1 MSKTIFNCKSLII
14 GHRGAKG
21 DIMENTIESILYAIK
36 TGVDG
41 VEFDVQRCYTGE
53 LVLYHDE
60 TLDRLA
66 FKDQFYFGKTR
77 GKKIQNL
84 QWYHLYNTE
93 LIDSLGRKYKIPKL
107 VDILRHPTVYN
118 SDVLINIEIK
128 DHRSHEELV
137 DLISDLVDEGLYNPG
152 RFLVSSYLL
161 DSLIYLYEFKEEAEI
176 KDLNYQKFKIGW
188 IFCPETIPVGGLL
201 NSIKSH
207 LKVLTH
213 IILDKDMINTPLI
226 DETKEMGLGVFVYTI
241 NQESDYPIPNLH
253 NIVEGIITDKP
264 KIFLSLVESY

>member
-1 MSKTIFNCKSLII
+1 MNNAIFNCKSLII

-21 DIMENTIESILYAIK
+21 VIMENTLESILYAIK
-36 TGVDG
+36 MGVDG

-93 LIDSLGRKYKIPKL
+93 LIDSLGRKYNIPKL

-128 DHRSHEELV
+128 DDRSHEELV
-137 DLISDLVDEGLYNPG
+137 DLISDLVDEGLYDPG
-152 RFLVSSYLL
+152 RFILSSYLL
-161 DSLIYLYEFKEEAEI
+161 DPLIYLYEFKEETEI
-176 KDLNYQKFKIGW
+176 KDSNYQKFKIGW
-188 IFCPETIPVGGLL
+188 IFCPETIHVECLL
-201 NSIKSH
+201 NSIKYH
-207 LKVLTH
+207 LKVLNK
-213 IILDKDMINTPLI
+213 IILDKDMINITLI
-226 DETKEMGLGVFVYTI
+226 DEIKKMELRIFVYTI
-241 NQESDYPIPNLH
+241 NDVSDYPIPNLD
-253 NIVEGIITDKP
+253 NIVDGIITNKP
-264 KIFLSLVESY
+264 KIFLRNSY